1 MTAMPVSYAALPDPD
16 RDAEFYADVPV
27 KRALAWIVDS
37 ILIAVLTVV
46 AVPLTA
52 FTALFYLPVL
62 WLVIGLAYRIV
73 TLTRGSATPGMRLV
87 GIEFRT
93 HRGERF
99 GLPEAALHTAI
110 YSVCVSFVIPQIVSI
125 VLILATAR
133 RQGLPDLAL
142 STVALNRAR

>member
-1 MTAMPVSYAALPDPD
+1 MTAMTEPYASLPDPD
-16 RDAEFYADVPV
+16 RDAAFYADVPA

-37 ILIAVLTVV
+37 ILIAALTLV
-46 AVPLTA
+46 AIPFTA

-62 WLVIGLAYRIV
+62 WLAVGLAYRIV
-73 TLTRGSATPGMRLV
+73 TLAGRSATPGMRLL

-99 GLPEAALHTAI
+99 GLAEAALHTAI

-125 VLILATAR
+125 VLMLTTPR
-133 RQGLPDLAL
+133 GQGLPDLGL